1 MKKTDFLAYVQ
12 AAGKL
17 DSAGEAER
25 WSMAVLTAL
34 TDSAVDSETRRQF
47 ITQLPGFLKTPL
59 LAETPRGL
67 LMDREALLQHVG
79 AALGTH
85 APAAERA
92 LACVWS
98 ALRKAISA
106 GEIADFR
113 AHLSEDVASYLARV
127 A

>member
-1 MKKTDFLAYVQ
+1 MKKTDFLAHVQ
-12 AAGKL
+12 AAGEL
-17 DSAGEAER
+17 GSAREAER
-25 WSMAVLTAL
+25 WSKAVLTAL
-34 TDSAVDSETRRQF
+34 MDSALDSGTRRRF

-85 APAAERA
+85 APEAERA

-98 ALRKAISA
+98 AVRKAISA
-106 GEIADFR
+106 GEIAEFQT
-113 AHLSEDVASYLARV
+113 HVPEDVASYLARV